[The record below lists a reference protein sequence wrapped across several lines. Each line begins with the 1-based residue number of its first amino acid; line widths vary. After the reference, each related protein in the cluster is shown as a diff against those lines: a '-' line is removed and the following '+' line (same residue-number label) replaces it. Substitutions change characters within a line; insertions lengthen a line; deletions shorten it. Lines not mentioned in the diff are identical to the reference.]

1 MHVARQLTFL
11 ISSHMIIYYDDRHI
25 VGCMYMT
32 VAINNYI
39 NYHDVCAAIY
49 YSVHVHVCL
58 AALCII
64 GHNRKCVCVC
74 VFEFEKGKRE
84 RIRIWE
90 QLVCQSPEEWQK
102 ILSYIPNPAGV
113 VPLHYM

>member
-49 YSVHVHVCL
+49 YRVHVHVYL
-58 AALCII
+58 AALCITESLCVYV
-64 GHNRKCVCVC
+64 CVCVC
-74 VFEFEKGKRE
+74 VC
-84 RIRIWE
+84 
-90 QLVCQSPEEWQK
+90 VCV
-102 ILSYIPNPAGV
+102 YVCAR
-113 VPLHYM
+113 M